1 MSWREQMR
9 PASFR
14 GVPFHVDG
22 DDLVAGRRTVVH
34 EYPQRDKPYAEDM
47 GRATREISFY
57 GFVVGPD
64 FMSARDALLSALET
78 EGPGQLIHPYYG
90 TVQVSVLRCRVSH
103 SREEGGMARFDLAFS
118 EAGELVFPSSQ
129 LATDRHVQFCAADTL
144 AALASWFEG
153 AFTISSLAE
162 WAADAAQRN
171 LDGVRDAV
179 QGLVTDADP
188 TGQWSHLV
196 AEQSPQSVTQTPSS
210 LAGQMIAALAPPES
224 VQSAGN
230 SGNAFSSLI
239 SWSASGN
246 QALATPTA
254 TGATD
259 PMGVQADT
267 NAAALRALARGALLV
282 QGADQASRMPVTV
295 YQDAMAA
302 RRILTRAIDAEI
314 LATTDDGLLNAWS
327 DLRAALHRDLSI
339 RAKNAARLVT
349 ITPRATIPAVALAYD
364 LYEDTRRMVEIV
376 ARNKIRHPSFVP
388 PEPLLALNR

>member
-1 MSWREQMR
+1 MR

-57 GFVVGPD
+57 GFVIGPD
-64 FMSARDALLSALET
+64 YMLARDALLSALET

-103 SREEGGMARFDLAFS
+103 SRAEGGMARFDLSFS

-129 LATDRHVQFCAADTL
+129 LATDRHVQLRATAALGALAAWFSSAFTL
-144 AALASWFEG
+144 AG
-153 AFTISSLAE
+153 MAE
-162 WAADAAQRN
+162 WATVAAQSN
-171 LDGVRDAV
+171 LDGVLDAAR
-179 QGLVTDADP
+179 GLVTDADA
-188 TGQWSHLV
+188 TGQWV
-196 AEQSPQSVTQTPSS
+196 RMVDEQAPTAITQTPSS
-210 LAGQMIAALAPPES
+210 LADQMIAALTPPES
-224 VQSAGN
+224 IWPSAN
-230 SGNAFSSLI
+230 SVDAFSSMV
-239 SWSASGN
+239 SWAASGHS
-246 QALATPTA
+246 ALAAPTS
-254 TGATD
+254 TGAID
-259 PMGVQADT
+259 PMGVQAGT

-295 YQDAMAA
+295 YQDAMSA
-302 RRILTRAIDAEI
+302 RRILTRGIDAEI

-327 DLRAALHRDLSI
+327 DLRAALHRDLTV

-349 ITPRATIPAVALAYD
+349 VTPRTTLPALAVAYN
-364 LYEDTRRMVEIV
+364 LYEDTGRTSEIV